1 MGSPAKQRGAKPRPA
16 APSRPPPTWLL
27 IAATAVAALAV
38 ALFIG
43 GRWSAGT
50 TTTTLSSAAQPPPS
64 SCAPPSLSPPLTPP
78 PSDACWP
85 AGDGC
90 PAAQLEAA
98 NAQLA
103 PLLGD
108 LVRTPFFR
116 YFKVSL
122 TCGCPFWRE
131 EDGMCALQ
139 DCAVC
144 ECPDTDVPPA
154 FTAAEVEGGP
164 PAEHGSCRRLGRV
177 GNGGVE
183 GATDGAAPD
192 APSSDEV
199 DARADPDVDRWVDAA
214 VRARL
219 VSVRGWRGID
229 NPWMDDGGGSAG
241 GAASSPSASSPAA
254 ARAAAAAASG
264 EREYT
269 YIDLTKNPE
278 RYTGYKGPAARRV
291 WEFIYSQACFAGVA
305 PDADGHGGE
314 GGEGASSPSSS
325 PSLSPPPSSPAT
337 CGDAPARRTFF
348 RIMSGV
354 HASITAHIAGDYLMN
369 EVTREWGPNLALYAA
384 RLGGPSNAWRRSN
397 LRFAHAFVARAVAVA
412 GPLLD
417 AADYRVGGGGGGGGG
432 LSGSNDGDGA
442 AEHRLVHALLASPGL
457 ASVCGAPWDGAK
469 ALAVGGDAPSPSP
482 SLTAHL
488 TAGMQAAFRN
498 VTAVMDCVGC
508 EKCRLWG
515 KLQLL
520 GVATAL
526 KVLVADA
533 APPPAPPLT
542 LERNEA
548 VALVNLFDRLARSVG
563 TVAAFEGR
571 LAGGEVPVGPVT
583 ADALGGAGALAAAFG
598 M

>member
-1 MGSPAKQRGAKPRPA
+1 MGSPTKRGGGNGRQAAKQRAKA
-16 APSRPPPTWLL
+16 SLPSWTLILL
-27 IAATAVAALAV
+27 FAAVAALAAA
-38 ALFIG
+38 ALA
-43 GRWSAGT
+43 GRWSGDRAAA
-50 TTTTLSSAAQPPPS
+50 LSSSPPPPPACAAAPAAS
-64 SCAPPSLSPPLTPP
+64 LAPPSPP

-103 PLLGD
+103 PILED

-154 FTAAEVEGGP
+154 FTAAEVEGGA

-177 GNGGVE
+177 GEVAAE
-183 GATDGAAPD
+183 AGADPA
-192 APSSDEV
+192 SSTEV
-199 DARADPDVDRWVDAA
+199 DLRADPDVDRWVDAA

-219 VSVRGWRGID
+219 VSVRGWKGID
-229 NPWMDDGGGSAG
+229 NPWMDDGGGAAPPASART
-241 GAASSPSASSPAA
+241 ASAS
-254 ARAAAAAASG
+254 ASD
-264 EREYT
+264 RDYT

-291 WEFIYSQACFAGVA
+291 WEFVYSQACFAGVSPDGENDA
-305 PDADGHGGE
+305 PKDAS
-314 GGEGASSPSSS
+314 AP
-325 PSLSPPPSSPAT
+325 T
-337 CGDAPARRTFF
+337 CGDAPARATFF

-369 EVTREWGPNLALYAA
+369 EVTREWGPNLELYGA
-384 RLGGPSNAWRRSN
+384 RLGGAKNAWRRSN

-412 GPLLD
+412 GPLLE
-417 AADYRVGGGGGGGGG
+417 AADYRVGGNGGGSVGG
-432 LSGSNDGDGA
+432 DGDGA
-442 AEHRLVHALLASPGL
+442 AEHRLVRALLASPGL

-469 ALAVGGDAPSPSP
+469 ALAVDSDAAASS
-482 SLTAHL
+482 AVHL

-533 APPPAPPLT
+533 GPSSVPLT

-548 VALVNLFDRLARSVG
+548 VALVNLFDRLARSVA
-563 TVAAFEGR
+563 TVAAFEAR
-571 LAGGEVPVGPVT
+571 LASGEVPVGPVT
-583 ADALGGAGALAAAFG
+583 AGALGGSGALAAAFG